1 MTKHKDLFFKY
12 TISRLKTELERADQ
26 RIIAISQIL
35 SSLPKNIN
43 EIFEELRI
51 IGDILYPNMEKELT
65 LEEYVRL
72 CSLEEISENTL
83 KKISLDKTKI
93 RKILEIQEMGLSA
106 ELEKDEK
113 IIFINLAKNLQAL
126 LDTKKSLEALEE
138 KMVKTNYPNFSEIAT
153 PAIACKMI
161 EVAGSFERLSRFPAS
176 TIQLLGAENSF
187 FRALKTRSKKTPKY
201 GFIYAHPL
209 LINLNKKDKG
219 RFARTISAKIAIAIK
234 ADLGGKDLRKELT
247 DKINSKLKK

>member
-1 MTKHKDLFFKY
+1 MQAKEVFLKNATFK
-12 TISRLKTELERADQ
+12 LKKELQSPDT

-51 IGDILYPNMEKELT
+51 IGDILYPNIEKELT
-65 LEEYVRL
+65 IEEYVRL
-72 CSLEEISENTL
+72 CSLEEVSESAL

-93 RKILEIQEMGLSA
+93 KKILEIQEMGLSA
-106 ELEKDEK
+106 ELEKEEK

-126 LDTKKSLEALEE
+126 LDTKKNLENLEE
-138 KMVKTNYPNFSEIAT
+138 KLVTKNYPNFSEIAT
-153 PAIACKMI
+153 PTIACKMI
-161 EVAGSFERLSRFPAS
+161 EVAGSFERLSRFPSS

-187 FRALKTRSKKTPKY
+187 FRAIRTHSKKTPKY
-201 GFIYAHPL
+201 GFIYVHPL

-219 RFARTISAKIAIAIK
+219 KFARTLSAKIVIAIK
-234 ADLGGKDLRKELT
+234 ADLGGKDIRKELSE
-247 DKINSKLKK
+247 KIKNKLKK